1 MRALHYAKSASEDFF
16 IKTPE
21 RFLIGCVRKG
31 LRFLLDFEYQPENRC
46 ECLRAFYY
54 NDLHKYYLRFVMYFV
69 FCRSL
74 CFLHYHNTP
83 RMAFGAGII
92 LPIT

>member
-1 MRALHYAKSASEDFF
+1 MQKALRSFF

-21 RFLIGCVRKG
+21 RFLIGCVRKR

-46 ECLRAFYY
+46 ECLRASDDDNF
-54 NDLHKYYLRFVMYFV
+54 HKYYLRFVMYFV

-92 LPIT
+92 LPIS

>member
-1 MRALHYAKSASEDFF
+1 MQKALRSFF

-46 ECLRAFYY
+46 ECLRASDDDNFTTTI
-54 NDLHKYYLRFVMYFV
+54 FISITSACVMYFD
-69 FCRSL
+69 FCRLL

-83 RMAFGAGII
+83 RMAFGEGII

>member
-1 MRALHYAKSASEDFF
+1 MQKALRSFF

-31 LRFLLDFEYQPENRC
+31 LRFLLDFEYQPENGC

-54 NDLHKYYLRFVMYFV
+54 NDLHKYYLRLCDV
-69 FCRSL
+69 F
-74 CFLHYHNTP
+74 
-83 RMAFGAGII
+83 
-92 LPIT
+92 